1 MGAASTCG
9 KAYRQ
14 LFDDG
19 ENKGEGFA
27 TAGASSANQ
36 VFTFKKRSEA
46 LSLDVKEGFNALGE
60 KERLNWLAEGK
71 VVNGKGGVD
80 GGDRR
85 AGRRS
90 CGLG

>member
-1 MGAASTCG
+1 VGAASTVG
-9 KAYRQ
+9 EAYRQ
-14 LFDDG
+14 LFYDW
-19 ENKGEGFA
+19 ENEGEGFA

-46 LSLDVKEGFNALGE
+46 LSLDVKEGFNALGAE
-60 KERLNWLAEGK
+60 ERLDWLAEGK
-71 VVNGKGGVD
+71 IVNGKGGVS
-80 GGDRR
+80 GRR